1 MSGRIIIALLLLLL
15 LGSRII
21 TFFIE
26 VFHTLLFRWFL
37 NKWSTI
43 SNPGSHHTNV
53 ISWMFQRFSD
63 QTNNKATPQSTDFTT
78 PQYSQNFHLHLSRP
92 TSYHHHHN
100 HNYYHHDHHHHH
112 LVQSSTTNNC
122 QLFTRGS
129 HVLPGWRR
137 ESVDPPNKPG
147 LPGQSDERWQPPGS
161 NPECL
166 ADHWQWGQGGRYMIY
181 HLTHLYYIII

>member
-21 TFFIE
+21 RFLLKFIPHCYSND
-26 VFHTLLFRWFL
+26 FLINDKLFPTQTD
-37 NKWSTI
+37 TI
-43 SNPGSHHTNV
+43 P
-53 ISWMFQRFSD
+53 ILYPDYDDLMFQGFSD
-63 QTNNKATPQSTDFTT
+63 QTNNKATPQSTNFTT

-100 HNYYHHDHHHHH
+100 HKYYHHDHHHHH

-137 ESVDPPNKPG
+137 ESVDPPDKPG
-147 LPGQSDERWQPPGS
+147 LPGQSDERWQSPGS

-166 ADHWQWGQGGRYMIY
+166 ADHWQWGQGGRYVIY
-181 HLTHLYYIII
+181 HLKPIL

>member
-1 MSGRIIIALLLLLL
+1 MLYPDYDDL
-15 LGSRII
+15 
-21 TFFIE
+21 
-26 VFHTLLFRWFL
+26 
-37 NKWSTI
+37 
-43 SNPGSHHTNV
+43 
-53 ISWMFQRFSD
+53 MFQGFSD

-129 HVLPGWRR
+129 HVLPG
-137 ESVDPPNKPG
+137 
-147 LPGQSDERWQPPGS
+147 
-161 NPECL
+161 
-166 ADHWQWGQGGRYMIY
+166 
-181 HLTHLYYIII
+181 